1 MVRLAMN
8 IKLYRNHTPE
18 CRAQLAQ
25 TYRKLPAK
33 KQKKAIVNHDGCE
46 CPLWYR
52 CAGQAHG
59 KSTGTRDQKEAK
71 AIVLALDSETKD
83 KAVHGEL
90 LKDCIQKFKDE
101 RAGQLAK
108 GTREAYEDLLAQL
121 QAYATL
127 KSKAFMPDLD
137 VDFFLEFKTYGMGEI
152 AETTKKM
159 RFAKLKAFVSDALSR
174 KWITDTALYPALKKV
189 KFAAD
194 QEPTQPYTEDEV
206 GRTLE
211 VAGTV
216 NGKSEGYGRVP
227 GTFRLLL
234 ELMNETGMRVSD
246 AVSFNPKSCFAG
258 SKPGRWIFQ
267 YYPRKHKRTSAPKLV
282 QVYITNKLKVAVET
296 CAWMSEALPFTYCAV
311 NDETLEKLTREIYR
325 RLKEVVGPKAGVTD
339 CRPHRFRDTFA
350 VRCILKGMGVEQVS
364 KLLNHS
370 KIQITVD
377 YYLPWILRRQN
388 MLEDSFFGPE
398 S

>member
-1 MVRLAMN
+1 MKKN

-18 CRAQLAQ
+18 CKAQLAQ
-25 TYRKLPAK
+25 TYRKLPTDAK
-33 KQKKAIVNHDGCE
+33 RKKAIVNYLGCE

-52 CAGQAHG
+52 CAGEPHG
-59 KSTGTRDQKEAK
+59 KTTGTRDEQEAK
-71 AIVLALDSETKD
+71 NFVQGLDLGQGNAD
-83 KAVHGEL
+83 KTVTGEV
-90 LKDCIQKFKDE
+90 LKDCITKFTDE

-108 GTREAYEDLLAQL
+108 GTKEAYDDLLAQL

-127 KSKAFMPDLD
+127 KGKAYIRDLD
-137 VDFFLEFKTYGMGEI
+137 VDFFLDFKTYGMGDI
-152 AETTKKM
+152 AETPKKM
-159 RFAKLKAFVSDALSR
+159 RFAKLKAFVGDALSR
-174 KWITDTALYPALKKV
+174 GWITNPALQPALKKI
-189 KFAAD
+189 KFAAN

-206 GRTLE
+206 SRILE

-227 GTFRLLL
+227 GTFRLLC

-246 AVSFNPKSCFAG
+246 AISFNPNSCFAG
-258 SKPGRWIFQ
+258 SKQGRWIYQ
-267 YYPRKHKRTSAPKLV
+267 YYPRKHRRTSTPKLA
-282 QVYITNKLKVAVET
+282 QVYISNRLKVAVET

-311 NDETLEKLTREIYR
+311 NDETLEKLTREIYK
-325 RLKEVVGPKAGVTD
+325 RLNDVIGPKAGVTD
-339 CRPHRFRDTFA
+339 CRAHRFRDSFA
-350 VRCILKGMGVEQVS
+350 VRWIMKGLGVEQVS

-377 YYLPWILRRQN
+377 YYLPWILRRQT